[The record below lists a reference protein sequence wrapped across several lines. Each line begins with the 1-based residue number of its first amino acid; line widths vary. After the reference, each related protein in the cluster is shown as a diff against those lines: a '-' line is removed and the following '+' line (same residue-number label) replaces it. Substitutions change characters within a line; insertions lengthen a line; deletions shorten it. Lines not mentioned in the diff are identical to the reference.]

1 MSSSILRKPL
11 LMILLLALGGCV
23 LAPGMKRSDD
33 KQSDLDLPIMK
44 DGHLATGKVPVV
56 PLTAQ
61 LIVERENATRQAIA
75 VPKPEE
81 AMQDG
86 GYRIGPHDRLLVTV
100 WEHPELNDP
109 GAEKIAPDQA
119 GKVVDDDGTLYYPYV
134 GKLAV
139 GGKTVAEVRDQLT
152 RQLSHYFKN
161 VKLDVRVISF
171 LSRRVYVVGEVKS
184 PGIQSMVDNRLTI
197 AEAISRAG
205 GSTPESDL
213 SHITLSREGRTYP
226 VDLMALYEQGSG
238 GENIFLKEGDVL
250 NIPDRHENQV
260 FLMGE
265 IKQQALQMNKG
276 RLSLAQALA
285 EASGVNFDTSN
296 PEDIYVIRAAQ
307 AQPEIFHL
315 DGESPDAMV
324 LADRFK
330 LQPHDVVY
338 IGSAGVTRWSRA
350 MNQLIPS
357 TVGQFMTRG
366 AFYGF

>member
-1 MSSSILRKPL
+1 MFHVSLRKPL
-11 LMILLLALGGCV
+11 LMILLLALGGCA
-23 LAPGMKRSDD
+23 LAPGMKRDDD
-33 KQSDLDLPIMK
+33 KQSDVDLPLMK
-44 DGHLATGKVPVV
+44 DGQLTTGKVPVT

-61 LIVERENATRQAIA
+61 LIVERENATHQAIA
-75 VPKPEE
+75 IPKPDE
-81 AMQDG
+81 AMEAG

-109 GAEKIAPDQA
+109 GAEKVAPDQV
-119 GKVVDDDGTLYYPYV
+119 GKVVDDDGMLYYPYV
-134 GKLAV
+134 GNVHVAGQTV
-139 GGKTVAEVRDQLT
+139 GEVRELLT
-152 RQLSHYFKN
+152 HELSKYFKK
-161 VKLDVRVISF
+161 VKLDVRVMSF
-171 LSRRVYVVGEVKS
+171 LSRRVYVVGEVKN

-205 GSTPESDL
+205 GSTQESDL
-213 SHITLSREGRTYP
+213 SHITLSRDGKTYP
-226 VDLMALYEQGSG
+226 VDLMGLYEQGSG
-238 GENIFLKEGDVL
+238 GENIYLKEGDVL
-250 NIPDRHENQV
+250 NIPDRRQNRV
-260 FLMGE
+260 FVMGE

-276 RLSLAQALA
+276 RLTLA
-285 EASGVNFDTSN
+285 EALADATGVNFDTSN

-315 DGESPDAMV
+315 DSGSPDAMV

-338 IGSAGVTRWSRA
+338 VGTAGVTRWSRA